1 MSINVHPVRTR
12 SERRTFL
19 TFPWRIYR
27 GDPLWVP
34 PLLPER
40 KATIDPRRGAFFR
53 RGEADFWIAWR
64 DGEPVGTICAAV
76 DREANRVSGRR
87 EGMWG
92 FWECVDDYDVA
103 AALFDCTAQWC
114 RERGLVS
121 MAGPFHLDH
130 EAGYGILIEGRD
142 RPPALLCGHTP
153 PYYLDLVERYGF
165 VPARGDNLAFAVD
178 VTHDTPQFQ
187 RLARITE
194 RVRQRGGI
202 TIRDPDMAHWRDEAE
217 RLFGVI
223 NRALGHLPDFAPWTH
238 DEFIALLEPFRQF
251 ADPELLPIAEVNGQ
265 VVGWFPGLPNLNEA
279 LIHANGLRYGWDYA
293 RLWWHIRRP
302 PHCLAIKS
310 VLILPEYWNTGVA
323 VLLFDEMLRRAR
335 AKGYTWLDLSLTS
348 EDNPYTP
355 KLATRM
361 GAVLYKR
368 YRVFKLEL

>member
-1 MSINVHPVRTR
+1 MNIDVRPVRTR
-12 SERRTFL
+12 SERRAFL

-40 KATIDPRRGAFFR
+40 KITIDPRKGPFFQ
-53 RGEADFWIAWR
+53 RGEADLFIAWR
-64 DGEPVGTICAAV
+64 GGKPAGTICAAV
-76 DREANRVSGRR
+76 DRETNRASGKR

-92 FWECVDDYDVA
+92 FWECVDDDAVA
-103 AALFDCTAQWC
+103 AALFNRAAQWC
-114 RERGLVS
+114 RERGLES
-121 MAGPFHLDH
+121 MVGPFHLDH

-153 PYYLDLVERYGF
+153 PYYLGLVERHGF
-165 VPARGDNLAFAVD
+165 VPARGDNLAYAVD
-178 VTHDTPQFQ
+178 IARDTPQFQ
-187 RLARITE
+187 RLARIAE

-202 TIRDPDMAHWRDEAE
+202 AIRDPDMARWHDEAE
-217 RLFGVI
+217 CLFVVI
-223 NRALGHLPDFAPWTH
+223 NRALEHLIDFVPWTH
-238 DEFIALLEPFRQF
+238 DEFIALLEPFRQI
-251 ADPELLPIAEVNGQ
+251 ADPELLPIAEINGQ

-279 LIHANGLRYGWDYA
+279 FIHANGLRYPLDYV
-293 RLWWHIRRP
+293 RLWWHMRRRP
-302 PHCLAIKS
+302 RCLAIKS

-355 KLATRM
+355 ALATRM
-361 GAVLYKR
+361 GATLYKR
-368 YRVFKLEL
+368 YRVFRLAL